1 MPSLTITS
9 DAIQVH
15 VDFNGYESAVNYHKT
30 SFKRRDIY
38 IVNLTKSDV
47 FVSVEM
53 VNGESFDLS
62 FVDTVGTLTVGNI
75 NGVVPSS
82 NEILK
87 NMINTLVL

>member
-9 DAIQVH
+9 DEIQVH
-15 VDFNGYESAVNYHKT
+15 VDFNGYESAVNYHQT

-38 IVNLTKSDV
+38 IVNLTKDDI

-62 FVDTVGTLTVGNI
+62 FTDTVGNI

-82 NEILK
+82 NEVLK
-87 NMINTLVL
+87 NMINALVL